1 MTEPAVS
8 PRAVRPLHVPKVAE
22 LVADDIRRDIARGGY
37 LDGAELPQGTE
48 LMARYDISRPTLREA
63 LRVLASESLLEM
75 SPGTTAVRVRLPSAA
90 VAGRYA
96 GLLLQLRGT
105 TLRDLEESRAVI
117 EGPAA
122 ALLAERASHEPD
134 ILDELEAA
142 IVAEAKA
149 LTRDD
154 HVEVGR
160 AGLHVHNAVVK
171 LSGNTTLHSVFS
183 LLGSVIERHTDERIA
198 EARDAA
204 RAAGAEDLQRAHRA
218 HRRFLDLVRG
228 GDVDKAATQWKRH
241 VDSINTALL
250 AGGESSHV
258 VDLF

>member
-1 MTEPAVS
+1 MLATRAAREP
-8 PRAVRPLHVPKVAE
+8 E
-22 LVADDIRRDIARGGY
+22 
-37 LDGAELPQGTE
+37 
-48 LMARYDISRPTLREA
+48 
-63 LRVLASESLLEM
+63 
-75 SPGTTAVRVRLPSAA
+75 
-90 VAGRYA
+90 
-96 GLLLQLRGT
+96 
-105 TLRDLEESRAVI
+105 
-117 EGPAA
+117 
-122 ALLAERASHEPD
+122 

-142 IVAEAKA
+142 ISAEADA

-171 LSGNTTLHSVFS
+171 LSANTTLHAVFS

-204 RAAGAEDLQRAHRA
+204 RAAGADDLRRAHRA
-218 HRRFLDLVRG
+218 HRRFLDLVRA
-228 GDVDKAATQWKRH
+228 GDVDKAANQWQRH
-241 VDSINTALL
+241 VESINTALL

>member
-1 MTEPAVS
+1 MS
-8 PRAVRPLHVPKVAE
+8 SRAVRPLHVPKVAE
-22 LVADDIRRDIARGGY
+22 LVADDIRRDIARGVY
-37 LDGAELPQGTE
+37 SDGAELPQGTE
-48 LMARYDISRPTLREA
+48 LMARYEISRPTLREA

-75 SPGTTAVRVRLPSAA
+75 SPGTTAVRVRLPSAE

-105 TLRDLEESRAVI
+105 TLRDLEDSRAVI

-122 ALLAERASHEPD
+122 ALLAERASHEPE
-134 ILDELEAA
+134 ILAELEAA
-142 IVAEAKA
+142 IAKEADA

-204 RAAGAEDLQRAHRA
+204 REVGAEDLQRAHRA
-218 HRRFLDLVRG
+218 HRRFLDLVRS
-228 GDVDKAATQWKRH
+228 GDVEKASSQWRRH
-241 VDSINTALL
+241 LDSINAALL